1 MLSTTDAIKQLLLQ
15 NPMMENLLA
24 KNLLNLTQLATEW
37 QPKIEDITY
46 KKVTLGS
53 VVTSL
58 SRLRVEIDTIF
69 QSSFKINDISLKFP
83 ISEISFVT
91 KPDHVKK
98 IAKLYEDLSTTEN
111 HYLNAISGNTETSI
125 FVNTKYSSNVIEVFK
140 NQKLKL
146 NLSNL
151 ASVSLK
157 FDESYLE
164 TKGITYQVLKALLW
178 ENINL
183 VEIVSTYTEITLIIE
198 KKDAQKALQVLSSQ
212 FLD

>member
-1 MLSTTDAIKQLLLQ
+1 MLSTTDAIKQLLLS

-24 KNLLNLTQLATEW
+24 KNLINLTQLAKEW
-37 QPKIEDITY
+37 QPKIEEITY

-58 SRLRVEIDTIF
+58 SRLKDEIDIKFEST
-69 QSSFKINDISLKFP
+69 FKINDISLKFP
-83 ISEISFVT
+83 MSEISFVS

-98 IAKLYEDLSTTEN
+98 IARLYETLSTNEN

-125 FVNTKYSSNVIEVFK
+125 FVNTKYSDQVLTVFK
-140 NQKLKL
+140 GEKLKL
-146 NLSNL
+146 NLGNL

-164 TKGITYQVLKALLW
+164 IKGITYQVLKALLW

-183 VEIVSTYTEITLIIE
+183 IEIVSTYTEITLIIE
-198 KKDAQKALQVLSSQ
+198 KKDAQKALQVLSQQ

>member
-15 NPMMENLLA
+15 NPMMENLLT

-37 QPKIEDITY
+37 QPKIEEITY

-98 IAKLYEDLSTTEN
+98 IAKLYEVLSTTEN

-125 FVNTKYSSNVIEVFK
+125 FVNTKYSDQVLKLFK
-140 NQKLKL
+140 SEKLKL
-146 NLSNL
+146 NLANL

-157 FDESYLE
+157 FDEDYLE
-164 TKGITYQVLKALLW
+164 IKGITYQVLKALLW

-198 KKDAQKALQVLSSQ
+198 KRDAQKALQVLSQQ

>member
-1 MLSTTDAIKQLLLQ
+1 MISTTDAIRQLLLQ
-15 NPMMENLLA
+15 NPLMENLLA
-24 KNLLNLTQLATEW
+24 KNLLNLTQLAKEW
-37 QPKIEDITY
+37 QPKIEEITY

-58 SRLRVEIDTIF
+58 SRLGVEVETRF
-69 QSSFKINDISLKFP
+69 ESTFKINDISLKFP
-83 ISEISFVT
+83 ISEISFVSR
-91 KPDHVKK
+91 DNHVKK
-98 IAKLYEDLSTTEN
+98 IAKLYENLSVNEN

-125 FVNTKYSSNVIEVFK
+125 FVNTKYSEQVLEVFK
-140 NQKLKL
+140 SEKLKL
-146 NLSNL
+146 NLGNL

-157 FDESYLE
+157 FDAKYLE

-198 KKDAQKALQVLSSQ
+198 KNDAQKALQVLSGQ